1 MNVLQEIFMANE
13 QIKKEL
19 HKIKSS
25 LSFVR
30 VFVETLIKD
39 GSNRE
44 KIIQEYHCRYDDA
57 MKKIEEAIQKIDNA

>member
-1 MNVLQEIFMANE
+1 MAHE

-25 LSFVR
+25 LSLVR
-30 VFVETLIKD
+30 VFVEALIKD

-44 KIIQEYHCRYDDA
+44 KIIQEYHSRYENA

>member
-1 MNVLQEIFMANE
+1 MDHE

-25 LSFVR
+25 LSLVR
-30 VFVETLIKD
+30 VFVEALIRQ

-44 KIIQEYHCRYDDA
+44 KIIREYHSRYENA
-57 MKKIEEAIQKIDNA
+57 MKKIEEAIQRIDNA

>member
-1 MNVLQEIFMANE
+1 MSHE

-25 LSFVR
+25 LSLVK
-30 VFVETLIKD
+30 VFVEALIKD

-44 KIIQEYHCRYDDA
+44 KIIQEYHSRYENA
-57 MKKIEEAIQKIDNA
+57 MKKIEEAIRKIDNA

>member
-1 MNVLQEIFMANE
+1 MENE

-25 LSFVR
+25 LSLVR
-30 VFVETLIKD
+30 VFVEALIKD

-44 KIIQEYHCRYDDA
+44 KIIQEYHSRYENA

>member
-1 MNVLQEIFMANE
+1 MAHE

-25 LSFVR
+25 LSLVR
-30 VFVETLIKD
+30 VFVEALIKD

-44 KIIQEYHCRYDDA
+44 KIIQEYHSRYENA
-57 MKKIEEAIQKIDNA
+57 MKKIEEAIQNIANA

>member
-1 MNVLQEIFMANE
+1 MVNE

-19 HKIKSS
+19 HQIKSS
-25 LSFVR
+25 LSLVR
-30 VFVETLIKD
+30 VFVEALIKD

-44 KIIQEYHCRYDDA
+44 KIIQEYHSRYENA

>member
-1 MNVLQEIFMANE
+1 MANE

-25 LSFVR
+25 LSLVR
-30 VFVETLIKD
+30 VFVEALIKD

-44 KIIQEYHCRYDDA
+44 KIIQEYHSRYENA

>member
-1 MNVLQEIFMANE
+1 MAHE

-25 LSFVR
+25 LSLVR
-30 VFVETLIKD
+30 VFVEALIKD

-44 KIIQEYHCRYDDA
+44 RIIQEYHSRYENA

>member
-1 MNVLQEIFMANE
+1 MAHE

-25 LSFVR
+25 LSLVR
-30 VFVETLIKD
+30 VFVEALIKD

-44 KIIQEYHCRYDDA
+44 KIIQEYHSRYENA
-57 MKKIEEAIQKIDNA
+57 MKKIEEAIRKIDNA

>member
-1 MNVLQEIFMANE
+1 MDHE

-25 LSFVR
+25 LSLVR
-30 VFVETLIKD
+30 VFVEALIKD
-39 GSNRE
+39 GSNRDRL
-44 KIIQEYHCRYDDA
+44 IQEYHSRYENA

>member
-1 MNVLQEIFMANE
+1 MAHE

-19 HKIKSS
+19 HQIKSS
-25 LSFVR
+25 LSLVR
-30 VFVETLIKD
+30 VFVEALIKD

-44 KIIQEYHCRYDDA
+44 KIIQEYHSRYENA